1 MTSFSHNEL
10 EHLRD
15 LDLMIAYLKDE
26 VSLEEVEQIEQL
38 MEEDALYKLSMEQL
52 STYISSDTSLSK
64 TQIQRLEGNFP
75 GLLEKT
81 RENFILTLEENS
93 GGSNNNNGN
102 WFTSLPPWLRLSS
115 FLAIVALLGIAIF
128 VSMQRNDLP
137 QNLAQNLE
145 LDGDIQVADNFMTN
159 CGQGIGAGEEISLE
173 KTFFN
178 EYVEGNYEAAAKQL
192 ALFENNLFLS
202 KECQTTITFYL
213 AKSHLASGNHKSA
226 IESFEKITSQS
237 DASLKIKNASFW
249 YLGNIYLVNEEYKKA
264 QENFSQLVE
273 NDQVSEDEHLQA
285 LMEKNYLVKAQ
296 ESLVYLADKY

>member
-145 LDGDIQVADNFMTN
+145 LDGDIQVAQNFMNN
-159 CGQGIGAGEEISLE
+159 CGNNGDKRPGFGVGEELSLE
-173 KTFFN
+173 KAFLID
-178 EYVEGNYEAAAKQL
+178 YVEGNYKAAAQQL
-192 ALFENNLFLS
+192 SMFENNLFLS
-202 KECQTTITFYL
+202 EECQTTITFYL
-213 AKSHLASGNHKSA
+213 AKSHLA
-226 IESFEKITSQS
+226 
-237 DASLKIKNASFW
+237 
-249 YLGNIYLVNEEYKKA
+249 KKHP
-264 QENFSQLVE
+264 EIINLR
-273 NDQVSEDEHLQA
+273 
-285 LMEKNYLVKAQ
+285 
-296 ESLVYLADKY
+296 